1 MEHLWLLQLSIFV
14 LCTTSAVGGLL
25 AAGLWVWR
33 EDKKARLEL
42 LAELAKLKTEFT
54 EAARVAS
61 EANNKLVIEMVGL
74 RDTVTA
80 HEMAIRGK
88 R

>member
-1 MEHLWLLQLSIFV
+1 MEHLLLQMSVLS
-14 LCTTSAVGGLL
+14 LCITSAVGGLL

-33 EDKKARLEL
+33 EDKKSRLEL
-42 LAELAKLKTEFT
+42 LAELAKLKKEFA
-54 EAARVAS
+54 EAAIIAAD
-61 EANNKLVIEMVGL
+61 ANNKLVVEMVGL